1 MRIRKRNRI
10 LRRVVLGF
18 AVLALVVPSAAL
30 AVPDAGRSYQ
40 PTQDEGSV
48 QLADPKFGQES
59 GVSVVL
65 ADPKFGQ
72 ETGVSVVLADPKFGQ
87 ETREGVQL
95 ADPKFGQPDGAVYI
109 PFGDYPKPVEVGT
122 YGLPHAGLNDYIRTH
137 NGKALVTEQ
146 ENVSTPQVI
155 VSSGFD
161 WSDAGIGAGILA
173 GLLIVIGGAVLAARE
188 LGRPQTA

>member
-10 LRRVVLGF
+10 LRRMVLGF
-18 AVLALVVPSAAL
+18 AVLALVVPSAAM

-40 PTQDEGSV
+40 PTQDENSV
-48 QLADPKFGQES
+48 QLADPKYGQES
-59 GVSVVL
+59 G
-65 ADPKFGQ
+65 A
-72 ETGVSVVLADPKFGQ
+72 SVVLADPKFGQ
-87 ETREGVQL
+87 ETRTSVVL
-95 ADPKFGQPDGAVYI
+95 ADPKFGQSDGAVYI
-109 PFGDYPKPVEVGT
+109 PFGDYPQPVEVGT
-122 YGLPHAGLNDYIRTH
+122 YGMPHAGLNDYLSTH

-173 GLLIVIGGAVLAARE
+173 GLLIVIGGAALAARE